1 MLNGKSIAEIVSKR
15 FRTPVSNKIKSATQV
30 EFRLEDLAKNEGFY
44 LNLQKQWKRISCET
58 ILEPFSKP
66 FLQGIESASAEAKES
81 FISLFK
87 AFSRSHHFTLY
98 IDSKEIKIDEF
109 NKLRGTLGSFQIRQ
123 EIKNIDFDDIQTEE
137 VTQICA
143 DIIWRSFC
151 LMMVFLHKQILENDI
166 SIKEGTE
173 QNITSRDYERNPI
186 YRDIVIS
193 LRGPICSCC
202 DLRFEDKYGAYG
214 RDFIEIHHVVPVS
227 VLKGQN
233 KFDPLTDLLP
243 ICSNCHSIIH
253 RREVPYTISEIRK
266 SLEK

>member
-1 MLNGKSIAEIVSKR
+1 
-15 FRTPVSNKIKSATQV
+15 
-30 EFRLEDLAKNEGFY
+30 
-44 LNLQKQWKRISCET
+44 
-58 ILEPFSKP
+58 
-66 FLQGIESASAEAKES
+66 
-81 FISLFK
+81 
-87 AFSRSHHFTLY
+87 
-98 IDSKEIKIDEF
+98 
-109 NKLRGTLGSFQIRQ
+109 
-123 EIKNIDFDDIQTEE
+123 
-137 VTQICA
+137 
-143 DIIWRSFC
+143 
-151 LMMVFLHKQILENDI
+151 MMIFLHKQILENDI

-173 QNITSRDYERNPI
+173 QNITSKDYERNPI

-253 RREVPYTISEIRK
+253 RREVPYTISEIRE
-266 SLEK
+266 SLKK